1 MTMLPTGVKT
11 GDQGG
16 QHGRGQ
22 AHLPVTVDGRTS
34 MLSVTVSLPS
44 EMNRSARKNF
54 DAGPEAE
61 SNEHLPDGTLV
72 IIRESGATKS
82 GGGPAVSW
90 NVEAFHPDGTRVTVA
105 EWNGENGYTFR
116 PDTPALTTDQLKA
129 IAVDPAWRP

>member
-1 MTMLPTGVKT
+1 MLPTGVKT